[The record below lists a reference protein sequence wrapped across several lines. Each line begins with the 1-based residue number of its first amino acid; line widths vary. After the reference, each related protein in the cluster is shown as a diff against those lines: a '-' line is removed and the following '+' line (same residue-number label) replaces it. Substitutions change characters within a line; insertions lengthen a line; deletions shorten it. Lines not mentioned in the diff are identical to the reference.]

1 MATLTICSTLPVHL
15 PLTTMVPI
23 LWRRIANRRGMRIDR
38 GESTNTICGVTVT
51 TTMVRLLI
59 LVLGV
64 AGSTHTGEWT
74 LGWSRRRRMIV
85 GMRTHEGRRK

>member
-1 MATLTICSTLPVHL
+1 
-15 PLTTMVPI
+15 
-23 LWRRIANRRGMRIDR
+23 
-38 GESTNTICGVTVT
+38 VT